1 MGQLVPN
8 LTRDGR
14 MAEFPG
20 LLQGLATHSALLE
33 TLAISILKYVQ
44 SQDMTADAREAEY
57 LSRLNQRFQDKA
69 IDLAVIPSIVSLA
82 QDLHL
87 FDDREPLTDKC
98 S

>member
-1 MGQLVPN
+1 MGQIKPN

-20 LLQGLATHSALLE
+20 LLQGLPTHSALLE
-33 TLAISILKYVQ
+33 TLAVSILKYVQ
-44 SQDMTADAREAEY
+44 SQAITAEAREAEY
-57 LSRLNQRFQDKA
+57 LARLNQRFADKNV
-69 IDLAVIPSIVSLA
+69 DLAVVPAVVSLA

-87 FDDREPLTDKC
+87 FDDREPLTAAC

>member
-20 LLQGLATHSALLE
+20 LLQGLPTHSALLE

-44 SQDMTADAREAEY
+44 SQPMTAGEREAEY
-57 LSRLNQRFQDKA
+57 LARLNQRFASKS
-69 IDLAVIPSIVSLA
+69 IDLAVVPNVVALA

>member
-1 MGQLVPN
+1 MGQLKPN

-20 LLQGLATHSALLE
+20 LLQGLPTHTGLLE
-33 TLAISILKYVQ
+33 TLAVSILKYVQ
-44 SQDMTADAREAEY
+44 SQQMTAEEREAEY
-57 LSRLNQRFQDKA
+57 LARLNQRFADKSV
-69 IDLAVIPSIVSLA
+69 DLAVIPAVVALA